1 MSRINKFEQE
11 KHQLVEKLV
20 WRLLAVNNEGQKT
33 NLIHEIVVTI
43 LRSRPICHRFKG
55 MPLRGV
61 YQEIYL
67 QAKEELSHHLKV
79 QINSIQ
85 STQRSGVKTILQPL
99 SAVYLYKLQTQ
110 IFRKNL
116 DDQQLKNL
124 GLAAQSFALN
134 SELRTYALTE
144 LVRAIKFS
152 GRLCRPHRSKFSPD
166 LYQMLY
172 DEAIAE
178 TLGYIC
184 LNIDLY
190 DPHRGDKKFM
200 NWVNYKLDK
209 SLLKCYEQYH
219 RYAQFEIPSSQ
230 NLEQIVQATAA
241 PDLTE
246 MLREYLIRDPEQI
259 FSTTH
264 IRNRPDANFA
274 QVALARFSGQSWE
287 QISRKLDIPI
297 PSLSSFYNRWC
308 RRFTPL
314 IDTELK
320 QYF

>member
-1 MSRINKFEQE
+1 MRRINKLEQE
-11 KHQLVEKLV
+11 KHRLVEQLVQ
-20 WRLLAVNNEGQKT
+20 RLLAVNNEGQK
-33 NLIHEIVVTI
+33 NNFINEIVVTI

-55 MPLRGV
+55 MPLIGV

-67 QAKEELSHHLKV
+67 RAKEQLIDHLKM
-79 QINSIQ
+79 QINSVQ
-85 STQRSGVKTILQPL
+85 NTQRSVTKTVLQPL
-99 SAVYLYKLQTQ
+99 SAVNLYKLQTQ
-110 IFRKNL
+110 VFLKNL
-116 DDQQLKNL
+116 DDQQLKKM
-124 GLAAQSFALN
+124 GLTAQNFALN

-166 LYQMLY
+166 LYQTLY
-172 DEAIAE
+172 EEAIAE

-190 DPHRGDKKFM
+190 DPNRGDKKFM

-209 SLLKCYEQYH
+209 SLLKCYGQYH
-219 RYAQFEIPSSQ
+219 KYAKFEIPSSQ
-230 NLEQIVQATAA
+230 NLEQIVQVTAA

-246 MLREYLIRDPEQI
+246 VLREYLIRDPDQI
-259 FSTTH
+259 FRTTH
-264 IRNRPDANFA
+264 IRNRPDANFT
-274 QVALARFSGQSWE
+274 QVALAKFSGQSWE

-297 PSLSSFYNRWC
+297 PTLSSFYNRWC

>member
-11 KHQLVEKLV
+11 KHQLVEQLV
-20 WRLLAVNNEGQKT
+20 RRLLAINNEGQKT
-33 NLIHEIVVTI
+33 SFINEIVVTI

-55 MPLRGV
+55 MPLTGV
-61 YQEIYL
+61 YQGIYL
-67 QAKEELSHHLKV
+67 QAKEQLIHHLKM
-79 QINSIQ
+79 QINSAQ
-85 STQRSGVKTILQPL
+85 STQKSGIKIVLQSL

-110 IFRKNL
+110 IFLKNL
-116 DDQQLKNL
+116 DDQQLKDM
-124 GLAAQSFALN
+124 GLAAQNFSLN

-144 LVRAIKFS
+144 LVKAIKFS

-166 LYQMLY
+166 LYQRLY

-190 DPHRGDKKFM
+190 DPNRGDKKFM

-209 SLLKCYEQYH
+209 SLLKCYGQYH
-219 RYAQFEIPSSQ
+219 KYAKFEIPSSQ
-230 NLEQIVQATAA
+230 NLEQIVQVAAA

-246 MLREYLIRDPEQI
+246 ILREYIIRDPDQI

-264 IRNRPDANFA
+264 IRNRPDANFT
-274 QVALARFSGQSWE
+274 QVALAKFSGQSWE

-297 PSLSSFYNRWC
+297 PTLSSFYNRWC

>member
-11 KHQLVEKLV
+11 KHQLVEQLV
-20 WRLLAVNNEGQKT
+20 RRLLAVNNERQKT
-33 NLIHEIVVTI
+33 NLINEIVVTI

-55 MPLRGV
+55 MPLVGV

-67 QAKEELSHHLKV
+67 QAKSQLIDHLKL
-79 QINSIQ
+79 QIDSVQ
-85 STQRSGVKTILQPL
+85 STQRGRTKTVFQPL

-110 IFRKNL
+110 VFLKNL
-116 DDQQLKNL
+116 DDQQLKNM
-124 GLAAQSFALN
+124 GLTAQSFTLN

-152 GRLCRPHRSKFSPD
+152 GRLCRPHKSKFSPD
-166 LYQMLY
+166 LYQTLY

-184 LNIDLY
+184 LNIEIY
-190 DPHRGDKKFM
+190 DPNRGDKKFM

-209 SLLKCYEQYH
+209 SILKCYEQYH
-219 RYAQFEIPSSQ
+219 RYAKFEIPSSQ
-230 NLEQIVQATAA
+230 NLEQIIQVTAA

-246 MLREYLIRDPEQI
+246 ILKEYLLRDPEQI

-264 IRNRPDANFA
+264 IRNRPDANFTH
-274 QVALARFSGQSWE
+274 VALAKFSGQSWE

-297 PSLSSFYNRWC
+297 PTLSSFYNRWC

>member
-11 KHQLVEKLV
+11 KHQLVEQLV
-20 WRLLAVNNEGQKT
+20 RRLLAINNEGQKT
-33 NLIHEIVVTI
+33 SFINEIVVTI

-55 MPLRGV
+55 MPLTGV
-61 YQEIYL
+61 YQGIYL
-67 QAKEELSHHLKV
+67 QAKEQLIHHLKM
-79 QINSIQ
+79 QINSPR
-85 STQRSGVKTILQPL
+85 STQKSGIKIVLQSL

-110 IFRKNL
+110 IFLKNL
-116 DDQQLKNL
+116 DDQQLKDM
-124 GLAAQSFALN
+124 GLAAQNFPLN

-144 LVRAIKFS
+144 LVKAIKFS
-152 GRLCRPHRSKFSPD
+152 GRLCRPHRSKFSPE
-166 LYQMLY
+166 LYQRLY

-178 TLGYIC
+178 TFGYIC

-190 DPHRGDKKFM
+190 DPNRGDKKFM

-209 SLLKCYEQYH
+209 SLLKCYGQYH
-219 RYAQFEIPSSQ
+219 KYAKFEIPSSQ
-230 NLEQIVQATAA
+230 NLEQIVQVAAA

-246 MLREYLIRDPEQI
+246 ILREYIIRDPDQI

-264 IRNRPDANFA
+264 IRNRPDANFT
-274 QVALARFSGQSWE
+274 QVALAKFSGQSWE

-297 PSLSSFYNRWC
+297 PTLSSFYNRWC

>member
-11 KHQLVEKLV
+11 KHQLVEQLV
-20 WRLLAVNNEGQKT
+20 RRLLAINNEGQKT
-33 NLIHEIVVTI
+33 SFINEIVVTI

-55 MPLRGV
+55 MPLTGV
-61 YQEIYL
+61 YQGIYL
-67 QAKEELSHHLKV
+67 QAKEQLIHHLKM
-79 QINSIQ
+79 QINSAQ
-85 STQRSGVKTILQPL
+85 STQKSGIKIVLQSL

-110 IFRKNL
+110 IFLKNL
-116 DDQQLKNL
+116 DDQQLKDM
-124 GLAAQSFALN
+124 GLAAQNFSLN

-144 LVRAIKFS
+144 LVKAIKFS

-166 LYQMLY
+166 LYQRLY

-178 TLGYIC
+178 TFGYIC

-190 DPHRGDKKFM
+190 DPNRGDKKFM

-209 SLLKCYEQYH
+209 SLLKCYGQYH
-219 RYAQFEIPSSQ
+219 KYAKFEIPSSQ
-230 NLEQIVQATAA
+230 NLEQIVQVAAA

-246 MLREYLIRDPEQI
+246 ILREYIIRDPDQI

-264 IRNRPDANFA
+264 IRNRPDANFT
-274 QVALARFSGQSWE
+274 QVALAKFSGQSWE

-297 PSLSSFYNRWC
+297 PTLSSFYNRWC

>member
-1 MSRINKFEQE
+1 MRRINKLEQE
-11 KHQLVEKLV
+11 KHRLVEQLVQ
-20 WRLLAVNNEGQKT
+20 RLLAVNNEGQK
-33 NLIHEIVVTI
+33 NNFINEIVLTI

-55 MPLRGV
+55 MPLIGV

-67 QAKEELSHHLKV
+67 QTKEQLIDHLKM
-79 QINSIQ
+79 QINSVQ
-85 STQRSGVKTILQPL
+85 STQRSVTKTVLQPL
-99 SAVYLYKLQTQ
+99 SAVNLYKLQTQ
-110 IFRKNL
+110 VFLKNL
-116 DDQQLKNL
+116 DDQQLKKM
-124 GLAAQSFALN
+124 GLTAQNFALN

-166 LYQMLY
+166 LYQTLY
-172 DEAIAE
+172 EEAIAE

-190 DPHRGDKKFM
+190 DPNRGDKKFM

-209 SLLKCYEQYH
+209 SLLKCYGQYH
-219 RYAQFEIPSSQ
+219 KYAQFEIPSSQ
-230 NLEQIVQATAA
+230 NLEQIVQVTAA

-246 MLREYLIRDPEQI
+246 VLREYLIRDPDQI
-259 FSTTH
+259 FRTTH
-264 IRNRPDANFA
+264 IRNRPDANFT
-274 QVALARFSGQSWE
+274 QVALAKFSGQSWE

-297 PSLSSFYNRWC
+297 PTLSSFYNRWC

>member
-11 KHQLVEKLV
+11 KHQLVEQLV
-20 WRLLAVNNEGQKT
+20 RRLLAINNEGQKT
-33 NLIHEIVVTI
+33 SFINEIVVTI

-55 MPLRGV
+55 MPLIGV
-61 YQEIYL
+61 YQGIYL
-67 QAKEELSHHLKV
+67 QAKEQLIHHLKM
-79 QINSIQ
+79 QINSAR
-85 STQRSGVKTILQPL
+85 STQKSGTKIVLQSL

-110 IFRKNL
+110 IFLKNL
-116 DDQQLKNL
+116 DDQQLKDM
-124 GLAAQSFALN
+124 GLAAQNFPLN

-144 LVRAIKFS
+144 LVKAIKFS
-152 GRLCRPHRSKFSPD
+152 GRLCRPHRSKFSPE
-166 LYQMLY
+166 LYQRLY

-178 TLGYIC
+178 TFGYIC

-190 DPHRGDKKFM
+190 DPNRGDKKFM

-209 SLLKCYEQYH
+209 SLLKCYGQYH
-219 RYAQFEIPSSQ
+219 KYAKFEIPSSQ
-230 NLEQIVQATAA
+230 NLEQIVQVAAA

-246 MLREYLIRDPEQI
+246 ILREYIIRDPDQI

-264 IRNRPDANFA
+264 IRNRPDANFT
-274 QVALARFSGQSWE
+274 QVALAKFSGQSWE

-297 PSLSSFYNRWC
+297 PTLSSFYNRWC